1 MRGLLL
7 LLISRLSLGGEPL
20 RPATSASALNLVMPG
35 AQPKMDDSYLCSS
48 FDVTKLSQAADP
60 MSELHVT
67 GFVPNADANKAHHML
82 LYSCDRPNQQPGVV
96 YDCLH
101 HSLCLG
107 GQSIMFAWAKN
118 APPTTLPPG
127 VSFTINPSV
136 RKYLVL
142 QIHYA
147 HPLSEPD
154 NTALSLTY
162 QTDPTKYTAGIFL
175 LLRGGLS
182 IPPNTP
188 VVHGDVNCKLPS
200 NTPLHMF
207 AYRTHAHSLSP
218 VITGYVY
225 NEERNDYREIA
236 RGSPQWP
243 QAFYPMKQVQTVNP
257 GEVVAARCTYNST
270 GVTHTTNIG
279 STAGD
284 EMCNLY
290 IMFFTEP
297 GKVQD
302 YLVCAN
308 EQEGSA
314 ITRGLPDD
322 SDKPPQA
329 KPDYEAHALDSSVDA
344 GPKEINYAK
353 LFEEEQMKSTSK
365 KKGGLE
371 DSTTRMA
378 YFNLTMPGAT
388 PTREDDY
395 LCTGVSM
402 RNLEPVKQLWAVE
415 FSALSS
421 GNKAH
426 HMIVSRCKVPVK
438 TGEGETWDCRHHAMC
453 KDSSKI
459 MFAWAKHAAPTELP
473 EDVGFQL
480 EKDDYIVLQVHYAH
494 PLLSPDHS
502 GIRLKLVDYAPKYT
516 AGMFLLLRSHLNIPP
531 DTTGIHGDVNC
542 QANIR
547 SPIHVFAYRTHAHTL
562 GSVIS
567 GYRYSPKTKE
577 WKLLAKGNPN
587 WPQAFYSTK
596 SIETVNPG
604 EILAARC
611 TYNTTGHHTATKI
624 GATGGDEMC
633 NLYLMFYTL
642 SNNDDFIVCADE
654 QNAALTSQL
663 PYGSDIP
670 LPSNPALEHK
680 ASGLE
685 ETDLN
690 YNNGAPNQNILPMP
704 VKKGGNTVKK
714 RPGVDTGSVKKK
726 PGVEPNYGV
735 KRPKELPGSDL
746 TVVPNWPTK
755 ETEKKLG
762 QISGV
767 SIDIYGN
774 AVIFHRGDR
783 TWNGMT
789 FKGDNTYGLDKDR
802 PIPQD
807 TILTVNTTGH
817 VINSWGRNLFF
828 LPHMITVDK
837 KNNIWLT
844 DVALHQ
850 VFKFPPYGGEKGQ
863 PLIALGEKFVPGS
876 DDKHYCKPTSVA
888 VSDDLNS
895 FFVSDGYCNSRI
907 IKYGVTVDPSSGN
920 HDVKK
925 LFEWGKGSGPFTIK
939 QGPNSFN
946 IPHGLA
952 LAEDRNEICV
962 ADRENGRVQCFSLDG
977 DFTRSIKP
985 EEFGSRI
992 FSVAYTPANGGQL
1005 HAVSGPEFSLLP
1017 SNKKPTGYIVSMES
1031 GELSGT
1037 WNVPGGLQ
1045 NPHDIAVSH
1054 DGNIVY
1060 VVELNPFKVWKLTN
1074 GAPQNLVGGSP
1085 VFPPTHNP
1093 SSSISAAASAKV
1105 SIEQLVPENM
1115 NSSVVLAAAISVPLT
1130 VIVAVCLA
1138 CRRCR
1143 KRGKGTMVG
1152 STNKSKFKDWN
1163 VGDIL
1168 GRNKDGFQP
1177 VNTEERDGML
1187 DDDSDSEV
1195 EEFSIPANHA

>member
-1 MRGLLL
+1 MRRLLL
-7 LLISRLSLGGEPL
+7 PFLVGLSMAGEPTM
-20 RPATSASALNLVMPG
+20 TSTSPSLDLVMPG
-35 AQPKMDDSYLCSS
+35 AKPNMDDSYLCSS
-48 FDVTKLSQAADP
+48 FDVTKLSQATDTK
-60 MSELHVT
+60 SELHVT
-67 GFVPNADANKAHHML
+67 GFVPKADAHKAHHML
-82 LYSCDRPNQQPGVV
+82 LYSCDEPNEQPGVV

-101 HSLCLG
+101 HSMCRG

-127 VSFTINPSV
+127 VSFNINPAQ

-147 HPLSEPD
+147 HPLEEED
-154 NTALSLTY
+154 HTGLSLTY
-162 QTDPTKYTAGIFL
+162 QVDPTKYTAGIL
-175 LLRGGLS
+175 LMLRGGLT

-225 NEERNDYREIA
+225 NEEGHQYREIA

-243 QAFYPMKQVQTVNP
+243 QAFYPMKKVQTVSP
-257 GEVVAARCTYNST
+257 GEIVTARCTYNST
-270 GVTHTTNIG
+270 GVNHVTNIG

-297 GKVQD
+297 GKVGD
-302 YLVCAN
+302 YLMCAN
-308 EQEGSA
+308 EQEGPA
-314 ITRGLPDD
+314 ITRGLPSD
-322 SDKPPQA
+322 SDKAPAA
-329 KPDYEAHALDSSVDA
+329 KPELEAHAMDSSVDGGA
-344 GPKEINYAK
+344 KEINYAA
-353 LFEEEQMKSTSK
+353 LFEEEQQQSTTK

-371 DSTTRMA
+371 DTTIFSA
-378 YFNLTMPGAT
+378 NFNLTMPGAT

-402 RNLEPVKQLWAVE
+402 RDLEPDKRLWAVE
-415 FSALSS
+415 FSALAT
-421 GNKAH
+421 GNRAH
-426 HMIVSRCKVPVK
+426 HMIVSRCKNPIK

-453 KDSSKI
+453 KGSSKI

-473 EDVGFQL
+473 ADVGFQL

-502 GIRLKLVDYAPKYT
+502 GIKIRFVDTAPQYT
-516 AGMFLLLRSHLNIPP
+516 AGMYLLMRSQLNIPP
-531 DTTGIHGDVNC
+531 DTTNIHGDVNC

-567 GYRYSPKTKE
+567 GYRYSPQSQE

-587 WPQAFYSTK
+587 WPQAFYPMQTTL
-596 SIETVNPG
+596 TVNPG
-604 EILAARC
+604 EMLAARC
-611 TYNTTGHHTATKI
+611 TYNTTGHHTQTKI

-642 SNNDDFIVCADE
+642 STQDDFLVCVDE
-654 QNAALTSQL
+654 QNPALTSKL
-663 PYGSDIP
+663 PPGNDQP
-670 LPSNPALEHK
+670 LPPNPALEHK
-680 ASGLE
+680 AAGQEADLVSYSNGLPDAD
-685 ETDLN
+685 TV
-690 YNNGAPNQNILPMP
+690 PSPS
-704 VKKGGNTVKK
+704 KKGENSVKK
-714 RPGVDTGSVKKK
+714 RPGVDNGSVKKK
-726 PGVEPNYGV
+726 PGVEPNYAGTRDS
-735 KRPKELPGSDL
+735 KALPGSDL
-746 TVVPNWPTK
+746 SVVPNWPNK
-755 ETEKKLG
+755 ETEARLG
-762 QISGV
+762 QLSGV
-767 SIDIYGN
+767 AIDIYGN
-774 AVIFHRGDR
+774 AIIFHRGDR
-783 TWNGMT
+783 TWNGQT
-789 FKGDNTYGLDKDR
+789 FKGDNTYGLEKNK

-807 TILTVNTTGH
+807 TVLTVNATGH
-817 VINSWGRNLFF
+817 TVNSWGKNMFF

-850 VFKFPPYGGEKGQ
+850 VFKFPPYGGDHV
-863 PLIALGEKFVPGS
+863 PLIVLGERFVPGA
-876 DDKHYCKPTSVA
+876 DDKHYCKPTAVA
-888 VSDDLNS
+888 VSEDTNS

-907 IKYGVTVDPSSGN
+907 IKYGVTVSQTGA

-925 LFEWGKGSGPFTIK
+925 LFEWGKGSGPFTVK

-952 LAEDRNEICV
+952 LAEERGEVCV

-985 EEFGSRI
+985 QEFGSRI
-992 FSVAYTPANGGQL
+992 FSVAYTKANGGQL
-1005 HAVSGPEFSLLP
+1005 HAVSGPEFSLNP
-1017 SNKKPTGYIVSMES
+1017 WGKKPTGYIVSMES

-1045 NPHDIAVSH
+1045 NPHDVAVSE
-1054 DGNIVY
+1054 DGSIVY

-1074 GAPQNLVGGSP
+1074 GAPQ
-1085 VFPPTHNP
+1085 
-1093 SSSISAAASAKV
+1093 SAAAPLPSFPASPLPSHGEPAHKV
-1105 SIEQLVPENM
+1105 GIEQLVPANM

-1130 VIVAVCLA
+1130 ILVALCLA
-1138 CRRCR
+1138 CRRC
-1143 KRGKGTMVG
+1143 KKKGKGTMTTT
-1152 STNKSKFKDWN
+1152 SKSKYKDWN

-1177 VNTEERDGML
+1177 VNTDERDGML
-1187 DDDSDSEV
+1187 DDDSESEV

>member
-1 MRGLLL
+1 MSGLLL
-7 LLISRLSLGGEPL
+7 LMLVGLSMAGEPL
-20 RPATSASALNLVMPG
+20 KPASSSPSLDLVMPG
-35 AQPKMDDSYLCSS
+35 ARPTMDDSYLCSS
-48 FDVTKLSQAADP
+48 FDVTALSQATDTQ
-60 MSELHVT
+60 SELHVT
-67 GFVPNADANKAHHML
+67 GFIPKADAHKAHHML
-82 LYSCDRPNQQPGVV
+82 LYSCNQPNQQPGVV

-101 HSLCLG
+101 HSMCQG

-118 APPTTLPPG
+118 APATTLPPG
-127 VSFTINPSV
+127 VSFNINPAQ

-147 HPLSEPD
+147 HPLEEPD
-154 NTALSLTY
+154 NTGLSLTY
-162 QTDPTKYTAGIFL
+162 QVDPTKYTAGIL
-175 LLRGGLS
+175 LMLRGGLT
-182 IPPNTP
+182 IPANTP

-200 NTPLHMF
+200 TTPLHMF

-225 NEERNDYREIA
+225 NEEGHKYREIA

-243 QAFYPMKQVQTVNP
+243 QAFYPMKKVQTVKP
-257 GEVVAARCTYNST
+257 GEIVTARCTYNST
-270 GVTHTTNIG
+270 GVNHATNIG

-297 GKVQD
+297 GKVGD
-302 YLVCAN
+302 YLMCAN
-308 EQEGSA
+308 EQEGPA
-314 ITRGLPDD
+314 ITRGLPAD
-322 SDKPPQA
+322 SDKPPAA
-329 KPDYEAHALDSSVDA
+329 KPELEAHAMDSSVDA

-353 LFEEEQMKSTSK
+353 MFEEEQEQSTSK

-371 DSTTRMA
+371 ETTTRMA
-378 YFNLTMPGAT
+378 YFNLTMPGVT

-402 RNLEPVKQLWAVE
+402 RDLEPVKNLWAVE
-415 FSALSS
+415 FSALST
-421 GNKAH
+421 GNRAH
-426 HMIVSRCKVPVK
+426 HMIVSRCKNPVK
-438 TGEGETWDCRHHAMC
+438 TEEGQTWDCRHHAMC

-473 EDVGFQL
+473 GDVGFQL

-494 PLLSPDHS
+494 PLLTPDHS
-502 GIRLKLVDYAPKYT
+502 GIRLRLVDNAPKYT
-516 AGMFLLLRSHLNIPP
+516 AGMFLLLRSHLDIPP

-542 QANIR
+542 QASIR
-547 SPIHVFAYRTHAHTL
+547 SPMHVFAYRTHAHTL

-567 GYRYSPKTKE
+567 GYRYSPQSQE
-577 WKLLAKGNPN
+577 WSLLAKGNPN
-587 WPQAFYSTK
+587 WPQAFYPMQTT
-596 SIETVNPG
+596 ETVNPG

-611 TYNTTGHHTATKI
+611 TYNTTGHHTPTKI

-642 SNNDDFIVCADE
+642 SAKDDFIVCADE
-654 QNAALTSQL
+654 QNPALTSQL
-663 PYGSDIP
+663 PDGSDVP
-670 LPSNPALEHK
+670 LPPNPALEHK
-680 ASGLE
+680 AEGHEAGLV
-685 ETDLN
+685 N
-690 YNNGAPNQNILPMP
+690 YNNGLPDQDTVPSP
-704 VKKGGNTVKK
+704 VKKGESSVRK

-726 PGVEPNYGV
+726 PGVEPNYAGA
-735 KRPKELPGSDL
+735 REPKALPGSDL
-746 TVVPNWPTK
+746 SVVPNWPTK
-755 ETEKKLG
+755 ETEDRLG
-762 QISGV
+762 QLSGV
-767 SIDIYGN
+767 AIDIYGN
-774 AVIFHRGDR
+774 AIIFHRGDR

-789 FKGDNTYGLDKDR
+789 FKGDNTYGLEKDQ

-807 TILTVNTTGH
+807 TVLTVNATGDI
-817 VINSWGRNLFF
+817 INSWGKNLFF

-850 VFKFPPYGGEKGQ
+850 VFKFSPYGGDHT
-863 PLIALGEKFVPGS
+863 PLIVLGERFVPGS

-888 VSDDLNS
+888 VSDDTNS
-895 FFVSDGYCNSRI
+895 FYVSDGYCNSRV
-907 IKYGVTVDPSSGN
+907 IKYGVTITPAGV

-925 LFEWGKGSGPFTIK
+925 LFEWGKGSGPFTVK

-952 LAEDRNEICV
+952 LAEDRSEICV

-985 EEFGSRI
+985 EQFGSRI
-992 FSVAYTPANGGQL
+992 FSVAYTQANGGQL
-1005 HAVSGPEFSLLP
+1005 HAVSGPEFSLNP
-1017 SNKKPTGYIVSMES
+1017 FGKKPTGYIVSMES

-1045 NPHDIAVSH
+1045 NPHDVAVSS
-1054 DGNIVY
+1054 DGSIVY

-1074 GAPQNLVGGSP
+1074 GAPQSAVASP
-1085 VFPPTHNP
+1085 PFLPPTSLP
-1093 SSSISAAASAKV
+1093 SHGKPAHKV
-1105 SIEQLVPENM
+1105 GIEQLVPENM
-1115 NSSVVLAAAISVPLT
+1115 NSSVILAAAISVPLT
-1130 VIVAVCLA
+1130 VLVALCIA
-1138 CRRCR
+1138 CRRCK

-1152 STNKSKFKDWN
+1152 NTNKSKFKDWN

-1177 VNTEERDGML
+1177 VNTDERDGML